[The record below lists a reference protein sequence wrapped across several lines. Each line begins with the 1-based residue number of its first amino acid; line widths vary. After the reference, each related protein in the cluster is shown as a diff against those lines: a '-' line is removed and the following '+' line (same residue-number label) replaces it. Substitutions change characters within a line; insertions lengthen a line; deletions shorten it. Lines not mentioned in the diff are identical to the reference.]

1 LIPKEF
7 ADFISRHHV
16 LSLNVCFENKSW
28 SASCFYAFLKTG
40 AFAIASDKNSRHMQY
55 AAKNPLISGTI
66 HLETKEIGKIQGL
79 QFEGEIKKAS
89 MKAKKA
95 YLLSFPLSAALMP
108 TLWEIEINYAKLTNN
123 ELGFGKKLVWQKD

>member
-1 LIPKEF
+1 
-7 ADFISRHHV
+7 
-16 LSLNVCFENKSW
+16 
-28 SASCFYAFLKTG
+28 
-40 AFAIASDKNSRHMQY
+40 MQY